1 MSYETL
7 AASVD
12 ALAAINTQLA
22 NDVIA
27 TQVASN
33 EAKTI
38 AQTSATSAA
47 ASAAVAATES
57 QANVDAAMTAL
68 ASPTGGG
75 LVGMTRSSLSK
86 AIDDVNSVI
95 SGLIV
100 NIWEYADLAIG
111 YDPTGVVPPSQW
123 DWTPAST
130 AASAYVKSKGGGW
143 IRYPAG
149 SYPHT
154 KMVKQHG
161 VSWVGDGSSVTY
173 ITTKA
178 SSSAVPYGLIEV
190 EPGAVSSSH
199 MIGMHVMGSA
209 VAGFAQATVNPT
221 QWGMY
226 AKAQWD
232 ATYQHGGLWYSEFR
246 DVRFSNFNYGV
257 WTRGGYTINNYQR
270 PIQFLTFDKVFIQVP
285 TGGEALRM
293 TGQHGQIEF
302 RGGSAEGRDST
313 VAALCINIGMDP
325 DPSTMADPAA
335 PTGGESLSDVAGTG
349 TSVQAPYNVN
359 FGNGFSIQKSR
370 KGIKAKNCRQISV
383 QGAWVEDIA
392 ELIDL
397 STNAHLTFES
407 NHLANAADGTV
418 GGTAGT
424 GYLIKMATSSALE
437 FKSTSDVIGIVDTYL
452 EPTTNLNS
460 LRSLKIE
467 GLAFGDTYQKFVAAG
482 YKTMVLTGSA
492 IDIGAH
498 KFVVMNPAPAD
509 PSLKL
514 DILKAT
520 VAPGERVTMRALT
533 GPITVVNTGNIS
545 LNGEPA
551 ICLPLSG
558 AMVLERLYQV
568 IGNVE
573 WVLISVTEQRAT
585 AAPTDGFYYP
595 QDHRVWRRGAAA
607 SGPMGWICTTAGLA
621 GTTAIFKAMPNLAA

>member
-1 MSYETL
+1 ML
-7 AASVD
+7 AD
-12 ALAAINTQLA
+12 
-22 NDVIA
+22 
-27 TQVASN
+27 
-33 EAKTI
+33 KT
-38 AQTSATSAA
+38 
-47 ASAAVAATES
+47 
-57 QANVDAAMTAL
+57 NV
-68 ASPTGGG
+68 
-75 LVGMTRSSLSK
+75 VKRSSKGTPLTYVEMDRNFSELVN
-86 AIDDVNSVI
+86 AIDDVDALTTDVNTLTTTVDEFVTDVSDPAVGSTLVGFTRSTLANTI
-95 SGLIV
+95 TTVNMMLSGITV
-100 NIWEYADLAIG
+100 NIWEFANYVTSK
-111 YDPTGVVPPSQW
+111 PTSSPSTW
-123 DWTPAST
+123 DWTPAT
-130 AASAYVKSKGGGW
+130 AAASAYVKSQGGGW
-143 IRYPAG
+143 VRYPAG

-161 VSWVGDGSSVTY
+161 VSWMGDGSSVTY
-173 ITTKA
+173 ITTLA
-178 SSSAVPYGLIEV
+178 STSAVPYGLIEV
-190 EPGAVSSSH
+190 EAGAVSSSH

-209 VAGFAQATVNPT
+209 VAGFAQATVNAT

-257 WTRGGYTINNYQR
+257 WTRGGYTINNYKR
-270 PIQFLTFDKVFIQVP
+270 PIQFVTFDKVFIQVP

-302 RGGSAEGRDST
+302 RGGSAEGRDGV

-325 DPSTMADPAA
+325 DPSTMADNAA
-335 PTGGESLSDVAGTG
+335 TGHGENTSDAPGTG
-349 TSVQAPYNVN
+349 NAVQAPYNVN
-359 FGNGFSIQKSR
+359 FANGFSIQKSR
-370 KGIKAKNCRQISV
+370 KGIAAKNCRQISV
-383 QGAWVEDIA
+383 QGAWVEGIA

-407 NHLANAADGTV
+407 NHLANAADGSI
-418 GGTAGT
+418 GGVAGT
-424 GYLIKMATSSALE
+424 GYFIKMATSSALE
-437 FKSTSDVIGIVDTYL
+437 FKSTSDVIGTVDNYL
-452 EPTTNLNS
+452 EPTTNLNN

-498 KFVVMNPAPAD
+498 KFVVINPAPGD

-520 VAPGERVTMRALT
+520 IAPGERVTIRALT

-595 QDHRVWRRGAAA
+595 QAHRVWRRDAAA

-621 GTTAIFKAMPNLAA
+621 GSTAVFKAMPNLAA

>member
-1 MSYETL
+1 ML
-7 AASVD
+7 AD
-12 ALAAINTQLA
+12 
-22 NDVIA
+22 
-27 TQVASN
+27 
-33 EAKTI
+33 KT
-38 AQTSATSAA
+38 
-47 ASAAVAATES
+47 
-57 QANVDAAMTAL
+57 NV
-68 ASPTGGG
+68 
-75 LVGMTRSSLSK
+75 VKRSSKGTPLTYVEMDRNFSELVN
-86 AIDDVNSVI
+86 AIDDVDALTTDVNTLTTTVDEFVTDVGDPDVGSTLVGHKRTDIADTI
-95 SGLIV
+95 SNVNMMLSSLIV
-100 NIWEYADLAIG
+100 NIWEYANYITSK
-111 YDPTGVVPPSQW
+111 PTSSPSTW
-123 DWTPAST
+123 DWTPAT
-130 AASAYVKSKGGGW
+130 AAASAFVKSKGGGW
-143 IRYPAG
+143 VRYPAG

-161 VSWVGDGSSVTY
+161 VSWMGDGSSVTY
-173 ITTKA
+173 ITTLA
-178 SSSAVPYGLIEV
+178 STSAVPYGLIEV
-190 EPGAVSSSH
+190 EAGAVSSSH
-199 MIGMHVMGSA
+199 MIGMHIMGSA
-209 VAGFAQATVNPT
+209 VAGFAQATVNAT

-257 WTRGGYTINNYQR
+257 WTRGGYTINNYKR
-270 PIQFLTFDKVFIQVP
+270 PIQFVTFDKVFIQVP

-302 RGGSAEGRDST
+302 RGGSAEGRDGV

-325 DPSTMADPAA
+325 DPATMADNAA
-335 PTGGESLSDVAGTG
+335 TGQGESTLDAPGTG
-349 TSVQAPYNVN
+349 SAVQAPYNVN

-370 KGIKAKNCRQISV
+370 KGIAAKNCRQISV

-407 NHLANAADGTV
+407 NHLANAADGSV
-418 GGTAGT
+418 GGVAGT
-424 GYLIKMATSSALE
+424 GYLFKMATSSALE
-437 FKSTSDVIGIVDTYL
+437 FKSTSDVIGTVDNYL
-452 EPTTNLNS
+452 EPTTNLNN

-498 KFVVMNPAPAD
+498 KFVVINPAPGD

-520 VAPGERVTMRALT
+520 IAPGERVTIRALT

-595 QDHRVWRRGAAA
+595 QAHRVWRRDAAA

-621 GTTAIFKAMPNLAA
+621 GSTAVFKAMPNLAA

>member
-1 MSYETL
+1 
-7 AASVD
+7 
-12 ALAAINTQLA
+12 
-22 NDVIA
+22 
-27 TQVASN
+27 
-33 EAKTI
+33 
-38 AQTSATSAA
+38 
-47 ASAAVAATES
+47 
-57 QANVDAAMTAL
+57 
-68 ASPTGGG
+68 
-75 LVGMTRSSLSK
+75 
-86 AIDDVNSVI
+86 
-95 SGLIV
+95 
-100 NIWEYADLAIG
+100 
-111 YDPTGVVPPSQW
+111 
-123 DWTPAST
+123 
-130 AASAYVKSKGGGW
+130 
-143 IRYPAG
+143 
-149 SYPHT
+149 
-154 KMVKQHG
+154 
-161 VSWVGDGSSVTY
+161 
-173 ITTKA
+173 
-178 SSSAVPYGLIEV
+178 
-190 EPGAVSSSH
+190 

-209 VAGFAQATVNPT
+209 VAGFAQATVNAT

-270 PIQFLTFDKVFIQVP
+270 PIQFVTFDKVFIQVT

-302 RGGSAEGRDST
+302 RGGSAEGRDSV

-325 DPSTMADPAA
+325 DPSTMADNAA
-335 PTGGESLSDVAGTG
+335 PGGGEDIADAPGTG
-349 TSVQAPYNVN
+349 NAVQAPYNVN
-359 FGNGFSIQKSR
+359 FANGFSIQKSR
-370 KGIKAKNCRQISV
+370 KGIFAKNCRQISV

-407 NHLANAADGTV
+407 NHLANAADGSV

-424 GYLIKMATSSALE
+424 GYFVKMATSSALE
-437 FKSTSDVIGIVDTYL
+437 FKSTSDVIGIVDNYL
-452 EPTTNLNS
+452 EPTTNLNNI
-460 LRSLKIE
+460 RSLKVE
-467 GLAFGDTYQKFVAAG
+467 GLAFGDTYQKYKAAG
-482 YKTMVLTGSA
+482 YKTMVITGSA

-498 KFVVMNPAPAD
+498 KFVIINPAAD

-520 VAPGERVTMRALT
+520 IAPGERVTIRALT

-558 AMVLERLYQV
+558 AMVLERVYQV

-621 GTTAIFKAMPNLAA
+621 GTTAVFKAMPNLAA